1 MGEGERDY
9 EVVLTDRA
17 KRDYLTIVAK
27 PDSISVNNILDA
39 LDTLPYIGRVYDPLY
54 DAARTPFE
62 LRVAY
67 AGSYGI
73 YYVFEEALRQ
83 VHVYFIED
91 QRQDPLKRFGDRD
104 EQ

>member
-67 AGSYGI
+67 AGAMESTMLSKRPCAR
-73 YYVFEEALRQ
+73 FTCTSLRTSG
-83 VHVYFIED
+83 
-91 QRQDPLKRFGDRD
+91 RTR
-104 EQ
+104 